1 MKQALRTLSIALLA
15 LASTSAMADTIIDN
29 NAHDINAF
37 NSEMSKIEIINVSGE
52 LYVSM
57 ESYYLDDVLE
67 VAESITA
74 DVQLKKVSDVEAAN
88 LGLIP
93 SNTYFVHSKN
103 SIEELSEK
111 ASIKLLNDNPH
122 FFSATLLQGD
132 KFLQGE
138 NEFIAKITEYSVPK

>member
-1 MKQALRTLSIALLA
+1 MKQALRSLSIALLA
-15 LASTSAMADTIIDN
+15 LASTSVMADTIIDN
-29 NAHDINAF
+29 NLNDINTF
-37 NSEMSKIEIINVSGE
+37 NSEMNKMEIINVSGE

-57 ESYYLDDVLE
+57 ESYYLDDVAE
-67 VAESITA
+67 VAESITT
-74 DVQLKKVSDVEAAN
+74 DVQLKNISDIQAAS
-88 LGLIP
+88 LGLVP
-93 SNTYFVHSKN
+93 STSYFIHSKN

-111 ASIKLLNDNPH
+111 ASIKLLNNNPH